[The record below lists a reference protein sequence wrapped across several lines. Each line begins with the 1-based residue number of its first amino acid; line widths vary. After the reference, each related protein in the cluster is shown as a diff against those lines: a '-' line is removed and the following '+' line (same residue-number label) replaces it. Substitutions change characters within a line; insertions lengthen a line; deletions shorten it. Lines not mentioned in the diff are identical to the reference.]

1 MRLFAAA
8 ALLFMCGIFLLL
20 PLISSQ
26 PPVNFRDVSKEA
38 GVTPIIISGGR
49 EKNYVLEVNG
59 SGVCWFDYNNDG
71 YMDLYL
77 VNGATL
83 EELQRKAPPGKQR
96 NYLFRN
102 NGNGTFTDVT
112 TQARVPGMGW
122 GFGCVAADF
131 DNDGNTDLLVT
142 NFGPN
147 ILYRNNGD
155 GTFTDVTARA
165 GIGGGNIWHAGA
177 AFADY
182 DNDGRLDLYVAGYLD
197 FDIHNA
203 KPGDCEYEG
212 VRVKACGPR
221 GFKGAPDALY
231 HNNGDGTFTDVTAK
245 AGVLDKALYFGFAVI
260 FDDFDNDGFPD
271 IFVANDSNPNY
282 LYHNKGDGTFE
293 DIAVTAGVAYNSDG
307 KEHSGMGAAA
317 GDYDNDGLMDLFVT
331 TFANDNYALY
341 HNEGKGFFTD
351 VSYPSGVGEPT
362 IPWLGWGT
370 FFFDYNNDGYKDLF
384 CINGHVYPEIDG
396 KINQSYRQPLQLL
409 ENIGNGKFREVS
421 ERAGLTRLPRRS
433 GRGGAYCDFDNDGNV
448 DVIVSNID
456 DRPTL
461 LRNVGAGSNN
471 WIELSLAGTVSNR
484 SAVGAKV
491 KITAG
496 DLVQYDHVRAGGS
509 FLSSNDPRLHFGL
522 GTRKRVDSLEI
533 RWPTG
538 KVDRYQNLEINRIHS
553 LREQQK

>member
-1 MRLFAAA
+1 MRLFPVT
-8 ALLFMCGIFLLL
+8 LLLVTCGAVMLL
-20 PLISSQ
+20 PLISDQ
-26 PPVNFRDVSKEA
+26 PAIHFRDVSKEA

-49 EKNYVLEVNG
+49 EKKYVLEVNG
-59 SGVCWFDYNNDG
+59 SGACWFDYNNDG

-77 VNGATL
+77 VNGATI
-83 EELQRKAPPGKQR
+83 EELQGKVPPGKHH

-102 NGNGTFTDVT
+102 NRNGTFTDVT
-112 TQARVPGMGW
+112 EQARVPGKGW

-131 DNDGNTDLLVT
+131 DNDGKTDLLVT

-165 GIGGGNIWHAGA
+165 GVGGGNIWHTGA

-182 DNDGRLDLYVAGYLD
+182 DNDGYLDLYIAGYLD
-197 FDIHNA
+197 FDIQN
-203 KPGDCEYEG
+203 PPSEGCEYEG
-212 VRVKACGPR
+212 VRVQACGPQ

-231 HNNGDGTFTDVTAK
+231 HNNGDGTFTDVTVK
-245 AGVLDKALYFGFAVI
+245 AGVVDRGLYFGFGVI

-282 LYHNKGDGTFE
+282 LYHNKGNGTFE
-293 DIAVTAGVAYNSDG
+293 EIAVTGGVAYNPDG
-307 KEHSGMGAAA
+307 KEHSGMGVAA

-341 HNEGKGFFTD
+341 HNDGRNFFTD
-351 VSYPSGVGEPT
+351 VSYPSGVGEAT
-362 IPWLGWGT
+362 IRWLGWGT
-370 FFFDYNNDGYKDLF
+370 FFFDYNNDGSKDLF

-396 KINQSYRQPLQLL
+396 RIKQTYRQPLQLL
-409 ENIGNGKFREVS
+409 ENTGNGKFREVS
-421 ERAGLTRLPRRS
+421 EQVALARMPWRS

-448 DVIVSNID
+448 DIVVSNID

-461 LRNVGAGSNN
+461 LHNEGGNRNN

-491 KITAG
+491 KIRAG
-496 DLVQYDHVRAGGS
+496 DLAQYDHVRAGGS

-522 GTRKRVDSLEI
+522 GHRKRVDSIEI

-538 KVDRYQNLEINRIHS
+538 KVDRYQNLEANRILS
-553 LREQQK
+553 FSEK

>member
-1 MRLFAAA
+1 MRLFPA
-8 ALLFMCGIFLLL
+8 ALLLMMCGAVVLC
-20 PLISSQ
+20 PLISDQ
-26 PPVNFRDVSKEA
+26 PSVHFRDVSKEA

-59 SGVCWFDYNNDG
+59 SGACWFDYNNDG
-71 YMDLYL
+71 FMDLYL
-77 VNGATL
+77 VNGATV
-83 EELQRKAPPGKQR
+83 EELQGKVPPGKHQ
-96 NYLFRN
+96 NHLFRN
-102 NGNGTFTDVT
+102 NRNGTFTDVT
-112 TQARVPGMGW
+112 EQAKVPGKGW

-131 DNDGNTDLLVT
+131 DNDGKTDLLVT
-142 NFGPN
+142 DFGPN

-155 GTFTDVTARA
+155 GTFTDVTSRA
-165 GIGGGNIWHAGA
+165 GVGGGNISHTGA

-197 FDIHNA
+197 FDIQNP
-203 KPGDCEYEG
+203 KSGGCEYEG
-212 VRVKACGPR
+212 VRVKACGPL

-245 AGVLDKALYFGFAVI
+245 AGVVDRGLYFGFAVI

-282 LYHNKGDGTFE
+282 LYHNRGDGTFE
-293 DIAVTAGVAYNSDG
+293 EIAVTAGVAYNSDG
-307 KEHSGMGAAA
+307 KEHSGMGVAG
-317 GDYDNDGLMDLFVT
+317 GDYDNDGLIDLFVT

-341 HNEGKGFFTD
+341 HNDGRNFFTD
-351 VSYPSGVGEPT
+351 VSYPSGVGEAT
-362 IPWLGWGT
+362 IRWLGWGT
-370 FFFDYNNDGYKDLF
+370 FFFDYNNDGFKDLF

-396 KINQSYRQPLQLL
+396 RINQTYRQPLQLL
-409 ENIGNGKFREVS
+409 ENMGHGKFRDVS
-421 ERAGLTRLPRRS
+421 EQVGLTRLPWRS

-448 DVIVSNID
+448 DLVVSNID

-461 LRNVGAGSNN
+461 LHNEGGRRNN
-471 WIELSLAGTVSNR
+471 WIELSLTGTTSNR
-484 SAVGAKV
+484 SAVGAKA
-491 KITAG
+491 KITTG

-522 GTRKRVDSLEI
+522 GNRKQIDSIEI

-538 KVDRYQNLEINRIHS
+538 KIDRYQNLEANRILS
-553 LREQQK
+553 LSEK

>member
-1 MRLFAAA
+1 MRLFSAAR
-8 ALLFMCGIFLLL
+8 LLIMCGALVLF
-20 PLISSQ
+20 PLISDQ
-26 PPVNFRDVSKEA
+26 PSIHFRDVSKEA

-59 SGVCWFDYNNDG
+59 SGACWFDYNNDG

-77 VNGATL
+77 VNGATV
-83 EELQRKAPPGKQR
+83 EELRGKAPPGKHQ
-96 NYLFRN
+96 NHLFRN
-102 NGNGTFTDVT
+102 NRNGSFTDVT
-112 TQARVPGMGW
+112 QQARVPGKGW

-131 DNDGNTDLLVT
+131 DNDGKTDLLVT

-147 ILYRNNGD
+147 ILFRNNGD
-155 GTFTDVTARA
+155 GTFTDVTTRA
-165 GIGGGNIWHAGA
+165 GVGGGNVWHTGA

-197 FDIHNA
+197 FDIQNP
-203 KPGDCEYEG
+203 KSGGCEYEG
-212 VRVKACGPR
+212 VRVKACGPL

-245 AGVLDKALYFGFAVI
+245 AGVADRGLYFGFAVI

-293 DIAVTAGVAYNSDG
+293 EIAVTAGVAYNSDG
-307 KEHSGMGAAA
+307 KEHSGMGVAA
-317 GDYDNDGLMDLFVT
+317 GDYDNDGLIDLFVT

-341 HNEGKGFFTD
+341 HNDGHNFFTD
-351 VSYPSGVGEPT
+351 VSYPSGVGEAT
-362 IPWLGWGT
+362 IRWLGWGT
-370 FFFDYNNDGYKDLF
+370 FFFDYNNDGFKDLF

-396 KINQSYRQPLQLL
+396 RINQTYRQPLQLL
-409 ENIGNGKFREVS
+409 ENIGHGKFREVS
-421 ERAGLTRLPRRS
+421 EQVGLRRMPWRS

-448 DVIVSNID
+448 DLVVSNID
-456 DRPTL
+456 DRPAL
-461 LRNVGAGSNN
+461 LHNEGGRRNN
-471 WIELSLAGTVSNR
+471 WIELSLTGTTSNR
-484 SAVGAKV
+484 SAIGAKV

-522 GTRKRVDSLEI
+522 GNRKRVDSIEI

-538 KVDRYQNLEINRIHS
+538 KIDRYQNLESNRIVS
-553 LREQQK
+553 LSEK